1 MHFHRVLQFYVL
13 MHPAKYSNPWN
24 TNTVLPNNSHMFQ
37 LCRPSSEKSVQCM
50 VVSLQ
55 MDEDAET
62 CSSWRTT
69 NVLLIYEFMYVVG
82 GIIKLDI

>member
-1 MHFHRVLQFYVL
+1 
-13 MHPAKYSNPWN
+13 
-24 TNTVLPNNSHMFQ
+24 
-37 LCRPSSEKSVQCM
+37 M